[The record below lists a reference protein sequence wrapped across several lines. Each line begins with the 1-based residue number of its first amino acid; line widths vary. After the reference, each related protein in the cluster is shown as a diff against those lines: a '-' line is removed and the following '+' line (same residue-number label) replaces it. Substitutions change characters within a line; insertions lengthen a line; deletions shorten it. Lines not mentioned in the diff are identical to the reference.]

1 MSRIAYVNGR
11 YLPHAQAQV
20 HIEDR
25 GFQLADGVYE
35 VCEVRHGALIDET
48 RHLDRLS
55 RSLSEL
61 RIAWPMARAALQVV
75 LREVVAR
82 NRVSGG
88 LVYFQITRG
97 AAPREFYFPGPD
109 VRPSLVVTAR
119 SFNPAAI
126 EKNAAQGVAVKTH
139 PDQRWARRD
148 IKSISLLPNVLA
160 KQAAREAGAFEAWL
174 IDAEGFVTEGASSN
188 AWIITQDGRLVT
200 RKADND
206 ILKGITRTTLID
218 VLARSNLKL
227 EERAFTIAEAKAAQE
242 AFLSSATT
250 IAMPVVSI
258 DGAPVGDGKPGPVV
272 KRLRAEFHRF
282 AEAS

>member
-11 YLPHAQAQV
+11 YIPHKDAQV

-35 VCEVRHGALIDET
+35 VCEVRGGALIDET
-48 RHLDRLS
+48 RHVNRLE

-61 RIAWPMARAALQVV
+61 KIGWPVGRAALKIV

-82 NRVSGG
+82 NRVANG
-88 LVYFQITRG
+88 LVYFQVTRG
-97 AAPREFYFPGPD
+97 AAPREFYFPGPG
-109 VRPSLVVTAR
+109 VRPSLIVTAR

-126 EKNAAQGVAVKTH
+126 AKNAEQGVAVKTH

-148 IKSISLLPNVLA
+148 IKSIALLPNVLA

-174 IDAEGFVTEGASSN
+174 LDDKGFVTEGASSN

-258 DGAPVGDGKPGPVV
+258 DGDPVGDGKPGPVV